1 MKSLNKALDIIE
13 MIAQR
18 GSLGI
23 RELSS
28 FVGFPVGTTHRIVAT
43 LAKRR
48 FLVQD
53 PASRNY
59 SLSLRFLELG
69 TRVQQQFNL
78 TSIARPYLA
87 KLMQETGESANL
99 AVLDRDDAVYLD
111 HVRSNHMLQLFTRLG
126 ARVPLYA
133 TGVGKMF
140 LSRLSEQELKDYLAR
155 TAMAARTPRT
165 IVNADKLAKELAQIR
180 KAGFAVDNEEMEEG
194 VRCVAAMVFDHMK
207 RPVAALSLSGAVT
220 RITPER
226 IEYFG
231 EMVKQYAIR
240 ISESLGF
247 NS

>member
-1 MKSLNKALDIIE
+1 MKSLHKTLDIIE
-13 MIAQR
+13 VIAEK
-18 GSLGI
+18 GSIGV

-28 FVGFPVGTTHRIVAT
+28 VVGFPVGTTHRIVST
-43 LAKRR
+43 LAKRH
-48 FLVQD
+48 FLVQN
-53 PASRNY
+53 PVTRNY

-78 TSIARPYLA
+78 TSIVRPYLE
-87 KLMQETGESANL
+87 KLMRETGESANL
-99 AVLDRDDAVYLD
+99 AVLDRDEAVYLD

-140 LSRLSEQELKDYLAR
+140 LSRFSEPELKDYLAR
-155 TAMAARTPRT
+155 TVMVARTPHT
-165 IVNADKLAKELAQIR
+165 IVNADKLIKELDQVS
-180 KAGFAVDNEEMEEG
+180 KAGFSVDNEEMEEG
-194 VRCVAAMVFDHMK
+194 VRCVAALVLDHLK
-207 RPVAALSLSGAVT
+207 RPAAALSLSGAIT
-220 RITPER
+220 RITPDR

-231 EMVKQYAIR
+231 EMVKRYAIK

>member
-28 FVGFPVGTTHRIVAT
+28 LVGFPVGTTHRIVAT

-78 TSIARPYLA
+78 TSIARPYLE

>member
-1 MKSLNKALDIIE
+1 MKSLHKTLDIIE
-13 MIAQR
+13 IIAEK
-18 GSLGI
+18 GSIGI

-28 FVGFPVGTTHRIVAT
+28 LVGFPVGTTHRIVAT

-53 PASRNY
+53 PATRNY

-78 TSIARPYLA
+78 TSIARPYLE
-87 KLMQETGESANL
+87 KLVQETGESANL

-140 LSRLSEQELKDYLAR
+140 LSQLSEQELKDYLAR
-155 TAMAARTPRT
+155 TVMVPRT
-165 IVNADKLAKELAQIR
+165 SHTILNNGALSKELAHI
-180 KAGFAVDNEEMEEG
+180 KKVGFSVDNEEMEEG
-194 VRCVAAMVFDHMK
+194 VRCVAALVLDHRK
-207 RPVAALSLSGAVT
+207 KPAAALSLSGAVT
-220 RITPER
+220 RITFER